1 MRIRAVV
8 LAVVLSLVFGMGAQ
22 SASAQVAGEDE
33 GVTAV
38 RGSHGIVLRF
48 GPRAARVYRRIAG
61 RRVVVSCSTVSPLGG
76 GFSEDGGSSESMRA
90 PRRGRRIR
98 TFTGGRVDYCSVRL
112 GKPTRQVVAAAPLTA
127 DGRTF
132 LDERETAWLL
142 MVPFEVADQGAV
154 PPSTAELVA
163 LGRGHVVA
171 LEGPGGTPP
180 PGKLGYWNDG
190 TLVAAVAMTAKGRRL
205 FFETEGDVVRTNAL
219 VYLNAD

>member
-1 MRIRAVV
+1 MRTPAVV
-8 LAVVLSLVFGMGAQ
+8 LTVVLWLGFGVIAQ
-22 SASAQVAGEDE
+22 SASAQMAGEDE

-112 GKPTRQVVAAAPLTA
+112 GKPTR
-127 DGRTF
+127 
-132 LDERETAWLL
+132 
-142 MVPFEVADQGAV
+142 
-154 PPSTAELVA
+154 ELVA
-163 LGRGHVVA
+163 PRRSPTTGAPSSTSGDRVA
-171 LEGPGGTPP
+171 PDGP
-180 PGKLGYWNDG
+180 
-190 TLVAAVAMTAKGRRL
+190 VRGRRRRRR
-205 FFETEGDVVRTNAL
+205 GAL
-219 VYLNAD
+219 DGG